1 MAADQVLGLDLSRIV
16 KAKPGAVFDA
26 FTKSDQ
32 MKKWWG
38 PEGMTCPKAE
48 IDLRP
53 GGRYET
59 LMQAPDCTT
68 RYVRGTFTEIEP
80 GKKVAYTW
88 AWYTDDK
95 PGNET
100 RVAVAF
106 TEKDGGTEVHLHH
119 EGFANQEECDQHNW
133 GWSSSLDCLEKLF

>member
-1 MAADQVLGLDLSRIV
+1 MAGNHVLGLDLSRVV

-26 FTKSDQ
+26 FTQSEQ

-38 PEGMTCPKAE
+38 PEGMSCPKAD

-59 LMQAPDCTT
+59 LMQAPDGTT
-68 RYVRGTFTEIEP
+68 HDVRGTFTTIEP

-95 PGNET
+95 PGHET
-100 RVAVAF
+100 TVTVEFAE
-106 TEKDGGTEVHLHH
+106 TDGGTEVRLHH
-119 EGFANQEECDQHNW
+119 EGFADQGDCDRHNQ
-133 GWSSSLDCLEKLF
+133 GWSSSLNCLEKLF